1 MLDRDFINLQ
11 TKELSRL
18 LGCNCL
24 ARIYC
29 ESPSNSVNDSNEY
42 QRLFGDKGVLMLACM
57 ESAWRLQAE
66 RIVKIDAKRIGFAI
80 PLASNDFLPWFALGI
95 LESGCVHASEKLV
108 VAAGQAVRMR
118 MDLMRQQDAMESASR
133 HMAQVMR
140 EQAWLRDLANYTRL
154 EQSRLGI
161 ENVGQTIFEP
171 LRRVINAEAVGLID
185 ERGGSSDHR
194 RLRSQCYGAGNWTPD
209 DFMELLRQIEPP
221 EARCVNAY
229 SNLTVQ
235 LPNGVVRSAIVAA
248 IPSGDNDSKYLIAIN
263 HLEDDN
269 ATQRPYFGAHQIGLL
284 HEAALYLASHSSNLR
299 TLMES
304 EQLVLGTLQAMSQAI
319 EARDPYTRGHSDRVA
334 KMAYEI
340 AGQMG
345 LPNSTRQEILLSGV
359 LHDIGKIGVPDAILQ
374 KPGKLTDE
382 ERLIIEKHPEIG
394 HGILEKLN
402 KLRFALPGVLY
413 HHERWDGNGYP
424 HRLRGEEIPLM
435 ARILAVADSFDAM
448 TSSRPYR
455 VGMRLDKTRAIMMEG
470 AGVQWDR
477 DIVMLFWNW
486 LDSQVRSDENE
497 EVIPINLMEE
507 TPSNVLEAISCLQNA
522 Y

>member
-1 MLDRDFINLQ
+1 MSPCKYLTTTGVQYVRRDFINLQ

-108 VAAGQAVRMR
+108 VAAGQAVRIR

-209 DFMELLRQIEPP
+209 DFMELLRQIDPLKLDASMP
-221 EARCVNAY
+221 ILILRYNFRTASSA
-229 SNLTVQ
+229 LQ
-235 LPNGVVRSAIVAA
+235 LLQPFLAATTTRS
-248 IPSGDNDSKYLIAIN
+248 
-263 HLEDDN
+263 
-269 ATQRPYFGAHQIGLL
+269 
-284 HEAALYLASHSSNLR
+284 
-299 TLMES
+299 
-304 EQLVLGTLQAMSQAI
+304 
-319 EARDPYTRGHSDRVA
+319 
-334 KMAYEI
+334 
-340 AGQMG
+340 
-345 LPNSTRQEILLSGV
+345 
-359 LHDIGKIGVPDAILQ
+359 
-374 KPGKLTDE
+374 
-382 ERLIIEKHPEIG
+382 
-394 HGILEKLN
+394 
-402 KLRFALPGVLY
+402 
-413 HHERWDGNGYP
+413 
-424 HRLRGEEIPLM
+424 
-435 ARILAVADSFDAM
+435 
-448 TSSRPYR
+448 TSSRSTISKMT
-455 VGMRLDKTRAIMMEG
+455 MRRSVPTLAPIKLDCCMRPRFT
-470 AGVQWDR
+470 
-477 DIVMLFWNW
+477 
-486 LDSQVRSDENE
+486 
-497 EVIPINLMEE
+497 
-507 TPSNVLEAISCLQNA
+507 
-522 Y
+522 